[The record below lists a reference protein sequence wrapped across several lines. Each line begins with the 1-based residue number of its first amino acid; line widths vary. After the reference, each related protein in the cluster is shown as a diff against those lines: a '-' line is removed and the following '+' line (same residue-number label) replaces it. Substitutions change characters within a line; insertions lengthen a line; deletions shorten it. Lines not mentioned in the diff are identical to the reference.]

1 MERVGERADARAAA
15 HGFGDV
21 AVAQIDKRMAH
32 GGVAE
37 HANAQRADAAFGR
50 EQNIARAQIAGLDKR

>member
-1 MERVGERADARAAA
+1 MAWMFSGVKSGRRKATVRLVSWSVSARAAA
-15 HGFGDV
+15 HGFGDF

-37 HANAQRADAAFGR
+37 HADAQRADAALG
-50 EQNIARAQIAGLDKR
+50 